1 MIGERVPEGLLVRL
15 KPGGAARFF
24 PAAFLTFWLCGWAF
38 GEFFAI
44 RMLVMGA
51 LSVMNGTP
59 FEDGQSR
66 LGLGFGV
73 AAGGFLLFWL
83 AIWTVGGAAAMSELL
98 RLLWSEDR
106 IIAHGG
112 GLTLAA
118 SLGPFRFRRE
128 FPRDE
133 VRRIVIAPRNRGLV
147 LETTKGNFLLSRSG
161 SREEREEA
169 IRALHAELGLSAPTS
184 GTEPGVEPDARV
196 STEAVELPK
205 GWQEIITPEGERALA
220 PDVAIRKTQ
229 ARMVSILGFVTAS
242 VAMLAV
248 VQLRH
253 GPAALPFALITTILT
268 LALVWGAVWLSR
280 GRMEWRIGSGRITLR
295 RRFGPEVKDVFEAV
309 RLELGVKSDSDN
321 DPWYV
326 LDALNDTAES
336 MPKTSQDLR
345 RQWKS
350 RRRVASALRNPLIPR
365 QLGAWLSR
373 AAGIPLKD
381 TTTPEAREAE
391 MKALRDQLATSGPL
405 GRAAAR
411 LLEGVEESRRKSA

>member
-1 MIGERVPEGLLVRL
+1 
-15 KPGGAARFF
+15 
-24 PAAFLTFWLCGWAF
+24 
-38 GEFFAI
+38 
-44 RMLVMGA
+44 
-51 LSVMNGTP
+51 
-59 FEDGQSR
+59 
-66 LGLGFGV
+66 
-73 AAGGFLLFWL
+73 
-83 AIWTVGGAAAMSELL
+83 
-98 RLLWSEDR
+98 
-106 IIAHGG
+106 
-112 GLTLAA
+112 
-118 SLGPFRFRRE
+118 
-128 FPRDE
+128 
-133 VRRIVIAPRNRGLV
+133 
-147 LETTKGNFLLSRSG
+147 
-161 SREEREEA
+161 
-169 IRALHAELGLSAPTS
+169 
-184 GTEPGVEPDARV
+184 
-196 STEAVELPK
+196 
-205 GWQEIITPEGERALA
+205 
-220 PDVAIRKTQ
+220 
-229 ARMVSILGFVTAS
+229 
-242 VAMLAV
+242 
-248 VQLRH
+248 
-253 GPAALPFALITTILT
+253 
-268 LALVWGAVWLSR
+268 
-280 GRMEWRIGSGRITLR
+280 MEWRIGSGRITLR